1 MNMLRRATAVLL
13 ALLLA
18 GCATGVNPEP
28 ARPAPA
34 AAAGANREL
43 ASPARLLLALPE
55 GRSGRLALRP
65 VDPVT
70 LADLPGF
77 TPILFNNSSVHAFTR
92 DGRTLAFIRWSSSE
106 QGDEIHF
113 VDVENWEEETTLVG
127 VADDWAGHLFFSDDG
142 STLYWL
148 EPTLVTEDHGM
159 PRDYVLR
166 KHSRTGHEMGVIARL
181 PRDFTPVQVQ
191 PLADGRRLAIL
202 GQSVTDGNMAE
213 GDAQVLLIRLTDG
226 VIEAEIPLPGVI
238 AGQWTN
244 EAGEYHYVQPGVAWD
259 VPRSLLYVVDG
270 TPDRVTVVDLA
281 EGRVARQA
289 ELRAVS
295 WPERLGLVR
304 IAAAKALPGT
314 FISAT
319 LSSGGDRLYV
329 AASQE
334 EVEGPFDRPDV
345 WRGVPLGLTVIDTA
359 TLREVG
365 RLDLPVAEVA
375 LTPDGRQLL
384 LWGRSVECRGSC
396 TQEGHGIYLVD
407 AATLKKMV
415 HLLPGNDATLLG
427 FSPDGRYAYL
437 GEDTGEGNVWHLDHR
452 VLDLATGRLGAVRKI
467 PQGYGYYV
475 R

>member
-1 MNMLRRATAVLL
+1 MLRRVTALL
-13 ALLLA
+13 LTLLLA
-18 GCATGVNPEP
+18 GCAAGVNPDP
-28 ARPAPA
+28 AGSAPI
-34 AAAGANREL
+34 G
-43 ASPARLLLALPE
+43 PARLLLALPE

-77 TPILFNNSSVHAFTR
+77 TPILFNNSSVHAFTP
-92 DGRTLAFIRWSSSE
+92 DGRTLAFIRWSSGE
-106 QGDEIHF
+106 RGDELHF
-113 VDVENWEEETTLVG
+113 VDVENWEEETILVA
-127 VADDWAGHLFFSDDG
+127 VTNDWAGHLFFSADG

-148 EPTLVTEDHGM
+148 EAISVTEDHGM
-159 PRDYVLR
+159 PRYYVLR
-166 KHSRTGHEMGVIARL
+166 KHSRTGYEMGVIAKL
-181 PRDFTPVQVQ
+181 PRSFTPIQVQ
-191 PLADGRRLAIL
+191 PLADGRRVAIF
-202 GQSVTDGNMAE
+202 GQPVSDENMAE
-213 GDAQVLLIRLTDG
+213 GDARVLLIRLTDG
-226 VIEAEIPLPGVI
+226 EIEAEIPLPGVVS
-238 AGQWTN
+238 GQWTN
-244 EAGEYHYVQPGVAWD
+244 EAGEYQYVQPGVAWD
-259 VPRSLLYVVDG
+259 VPRNLLYVVDG
-270 TPDRVTVVDLA
+270 APDRVTVVDLA

-289 ELRAVS
+289 ELRSVS
-295 WPERLGLVR
+295 WLERVGLVR
-304 IAAAKALPGT
+304 VAAAKALPGT

-329 AASQE
+329 AAARD

-359 TLREVG
+359 GPRQVG

-375 LTPDGRQLL
+375 LTPDGRQLV
-384 LWGRSVECRGSC
+384 LWGRSFECRGSC

-407 AATLKKMV
+407 AATLKKTT

-437 GEDTGEGNVWHLDHR
+437 GEDTGEDNVWHLDHR
-452 VLDLATGRLGAVRKI
+452 VLDLATRRLGAIRKI